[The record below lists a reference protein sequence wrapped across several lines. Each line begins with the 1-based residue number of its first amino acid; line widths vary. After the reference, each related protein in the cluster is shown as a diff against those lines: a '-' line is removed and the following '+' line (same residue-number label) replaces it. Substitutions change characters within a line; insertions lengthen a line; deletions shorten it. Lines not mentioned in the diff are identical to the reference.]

1 MTARRS
7 RLGELDLVDR
17 LPRFIPPIIIQIGFG
32 FICVL
37 AAVGA
42 RMFVNLFA
50 ASAGPYSLI
59 YPAILI
65 STLFGRWQS
74 GLVTFVG
81 AFAYAWYAVLP
92 YHYSFEFAD
101 PADGARTIVNGAA
114 ALVIVVFAELFRAAV
129 RRAVLE
135 RNAQIRT
142 HELLLR
148 ELDHRT
154 KNNFAMVASLLEM
167 QRRHHPSEDVQEALA
182 VAGSR
187 VHSFAAIHNAIY
199 SGGDYV
205 EEINMR
211 DYLSALIRQLS
222 GALFLSDTVS
232 ITLDCDPADLPRDT
246 AVAIGLVTNE
256 VVTNAAKHAFAEGDT
271 GIIHVT
277 FRSSEHQPWCLTI
290 TDDGRGTPGNAK
302 PASRSSGLGARLIDA
317 FARKAGGEL
326 RTEWPGK
333 GTRVS
338 LTQSAE
344 AFDDT

>member
-1 MTARRS
+1 MATHRS

-17 LPRFIPPIIIQIGFG
+17 LPGSIPPILIQIGFG
-32 FICVL
+32 VICVM
-37 AAVGA
+37 AAIGA
-42 RMFVNLFA
+42 RAFVNLFA

-65 STLFGRWQS
+65 STLFGRWQA
-74 GLVTFVG
+74 GLITFVG
-81 AFAYAWYAVLP
+81 AFAYSWYAVLP
-92 YHYSFEFAD
+92 YHYSFQFAD
-101 PADGARTIVNGAA
+101 AADGARTIVNGGA
-114 ALVIVVFAELFRAAV
+114 ALIIVVFAELFRSAV
-129 RRAVLE
+129 RRAVME
-135 RNAQIRT
+135 RNAQIAT
-142 HELLLR
+142 HALLLR

-182 VAGSR
+182 IAGSR

-211 DYLSALIRQLS
+211 DYLAALVHQLS

-232 ITLDCDPADLPRDT
+232 ITLDCDPLALPRDT

-256 VVTNAAKHAFAEGDT
+256 IVTNAAKHAFAEGDT
-271 GIIHVT
+271 GTIHVALKAGDDK
-277 FRSSEHQPWCLTI
+277 PWRLTI
-290 TDDGRGTPGNAK
+290 TDDGRGTPDNAK

-317 FARKAGGEL
+317 FASKAGGTL
-326 RTEWPGK
+326 LTEWPGK

-338 LTQSAE
+338 LTQSDQ